1 VIPERLVP
9 GTSSWEL
16 YQVEHK
22 QRYEWASKYCRDK
35 RVLDVACGI
44 GYGSAIL
51 AQHGANH
58 VVGLDISPEA
68 IAFGTKEYQAA
79 NLLLRTGDAC
89 NLPFDDSMFDVVVSF
104 ETIEHL
110 KDPERLLAEISRV
123 LKPEG
128 RCICS
133 SPNRDF
139 VPSAGH
145 KEANPFHFSEMSYA
159 EFDQLFSRYFDV
171 SERFSQTHS
180 EAYLRH
186 LEFFR
191 ELDQRLKPIRFSRLL
206 RIENKIRRLLGR
218 NGLEVIE
225 SLPER
230 VARATPGDYII
241 EPLYETSQ
249 NLLTLIF
256 VGRKRS

>member
-51 AQHGANH
+51 ARHGASQ
-58 VVGLDISPEA
+58 VVGVDISPEA
-68 IAFGTKEYQAA
+68 IAFGAKEYQAA
-79 NLLLRTGDAC
+79 NVFLTTGDAC
-89 NLPFDDSMFDVVVSF
+89 NLPFDEPMFDVVVSF

-123 LKPEG
+123 LKPDG
-128 RCICS
+128 LCICS

-139 VPSAGH
+139 VSSSGH
-145 KEANPFHFSEMSYA
+145 KESNPFHFSEMSYA
-159 EFDQLFSRYFDV
+159 EFVQLFGRYFDV
-171 SERFSQTHS
+171 SEHFSQTHS

-186 LEFFR
+186 LEFLR
-191 ELDQRLKPIRFSRLL
+191 ELDQRLKPIRFSKVL

-218 NGLEVIE
+218 NALEVIE
-225 SLPER
+225 SLPEG
-230 VARATPGDYII
+230 VARAAPGDYII
-241 EPLYETSQ
+241 EPLYEISRS
-249 NLLTLIF
+249 LLTFIF
-256 VGRKRS
+256 VGRKSI